1 MTRALDLIL
10 SQPWAIQ
17 PDSLE
22 TLLSIASR
30 TNASP
35 EAVAAQLGRPL
46 DNARTV
52 QVREGTAIVPVTGP
66 IFRRANLFTEISGAT
81 SVEVLAS
88 DLATAAADP
97 AIERI
102 VLEIDSPGGQATG
115 ILELAS
121 QIRAIDQGQK
131 PVVAY
136 IDGLAAS
143 AAYWLASAAGEIVAS
158 PSALLGSIGVVGT
171 YRPEK
176 DAPIK
181 LISAVSPLKQATPD
195 TEAGRAEMQRVIDEL
210 AALFVAD
217 VAAYRRITPE
227 RVASDFGRG
236 GVLVG
241 QAAVAAGMA
250 DRLGSFE
257 GLFSPDATAKNARGP
272 VLTVATSHEEFVMSE
287 TKPAGTPTPA
297 PAPAIT
303 EADLKAAEALGHEA
317 GVSAE
322 RARVTAILAAHQEA
336 AGLPL
341 GLATVAIAQGL
352 SAEAA
357 AAMIAAAPAPAPAP
371 AASVEHDPAARS
383 AYRAAWL
390 ADGQQGIPATASATG
405 DPGEEGDGDSGDPEA
420 RLARAWQAD
429 AKLRAE
435 FGGDFARFAAFSAA
449 TAAGRVKILTK

>member
-10 SQPWAIQ
+10 AQPWAIQ

-81 SVEVLAS
+81 SVEVLAG

-136 IDGLAAS
+136 VDGLAAS

-210 AALFVAD
+210 ATLFVAD
-217 VAAYRRITPE
+217 VAAYRRTTTE
-227 RVASDFGRG
+227 RVISDFGRG

-272 VLTVATSHEEFVMSE
+272 VSTLATSYEEFVMSE

-322 RARVTAILAAHQEA
+322 RARVTTILAAHQEA

-341 GLATVAIAQGL
+341 GLAAVAIAQGL

-357 AAMIAAAPAPAPAP
+357 AAMIAAAPAPAP

-435 FGGDFARFAAFSAA
+435 FGGDFARFAAFTAA

>member
-1 MTRALDLIL
+1 
-10 SQPWAIQ
+10 
-17 PDSLE
+17 
-22 TLLSIASR
+22 
-30 TNASP
+30 
-35 EAVAAQLGRPL
+35 
-46 DNARTV
+46 
-52 QVREGTAIVPVTGP
+52 
-66 IFRRANLFTEISGAT
+66 
-81 SVEVLAS
+81 
-88 DLATAAADP
+88 
-97 AIERI
+97 
-102 VLEIDSPGGQATG
+102 
-115 ILELAS
+115 
-121 QIRAIDQGQK
+121 
-131 PVVAY
+131 
-136 IDGLAAS
+136 
-143 AAYWLASAAGEIVAS
+143 
-158 PSALLGSIGVVGT
+158 
-171 YRPEK
+171 
-176 DAPIK
+176 
-181 LISAVSPLKQATPD
+181 
-195 TEAGRAEMQRVIDEL
+195 
-210 AALFVAD
+210 
-217 VAAYRRITPE
+217 
-227 RVASDFGRG
+227 
-236 GVLVG
+236 
-241 QAAVAAGMA
+241 
-250 DRLGSFE
+250 
-257 GLFSPDATAKNARGP
+257 
-272 VLTVATSHEEFVMSE
+272 MSE

-357 AAMIAAAPAPAPAP
+357 AAMIAAAP